1 MEERPTT
8 MPDPDHRASKEKE
21 EKQSPT
27 DVFGIFADNSYE
39 DQAGGVE
46 DGQRVLEEPLF
57 VPDLESACEED
68 FEIDEENDVE
78 NDKENDFHMSIE
90 DVVVWVENKSIQ
102 DVIVWE
108 DVDVFPQFSDA
119 ARVEELLYNPEDD
132 SDDDS
137 MCVHIPHIPLVSKTS
152 EKEEEKKSLGVQ
164 IIICQDRDDKGQER
178 KGGRSMTKSFRH
190 SLKGLK
196 ERFGIK

>member
-1 MEERPTT
+1 M
-8 MPDPDHRASKEKE
+8 
-21 EKQSPT
+21 
-27 DVFGIFADNSYE
+27 FGIFTDNSYE
-39 DQAGGVE
+39 DQAGGEEE
-46 DGQRVLEEPLF
+46 DGQQRKLEEPLF
-57 VPDLESACEED
+57 VPDLESVCEED
-68 FEIDEENDVE
+68 FEFDEENDVE
-78 NDKENDFHMSIE
+78 NDKENDFH
-90 DVVVWVENKSIQ
+90 KSIQ

-119 ARVEELLYNPEDD
+119 ARVEELLYNPDDD

-137 MCVHIPHIPLVSKTS
+137 MCVHIPHILLVSKTS

-164 IIICQDRDDKGQER
+164 IIICQEQVESNRLTLDAKGQER

>member
-8 MPDPDHRASKEKE
+8 MPDPDNRASKEKE

-27 DVFGIFADNSYE
+27 DVFGIFTDNSYE
-39 DQAGGVE
+39 DQAGGEEE
-46 DGQRVLEEPLF
+46 DGQQRKLEEPLF
-57 VPDLESACEED
+57 VPDLESVCEED
-68 FEIDEENDVE
+68 FEFDEENDVE
-78 NDKENDFHMSIE
+78 NDKENVFH
-90 DVVVWVENKSIQ
+90 KSIQ

-119 ARVEELLYNPEDD
+119 ARVEELLYNPDDD

-137 MCVHIPHIPLVSKTS
+137 MCVHIPHILLVSKTS

-164 IIICQDRDDKGQER
+164 IIICQEQVESNRLTLDAKGQER

>member
-1 MEERPTT
+1 MEERTTT

-27 DVFGIFADNSYE
+27 DVFGIFTDNSYE
-39 DQAGGVE
+39 DQAGGEEE
-46 DGQRVLEEPLF
+46 DGQQRKLEEPLF
-57 VPDLESACEED
+57 VPDLESVCEED
-68 FEIDEENDVE
+68 FEFDEENDVE
-78 NDKENDFHMSIE
+78 NDKENDFH
-90 DVVVWVENKSIQ
+90 KSIQ

-119 ARVEELLYNPEDD
+119 ARVEELLYNPDDD

-137 MCVHIPHIPLVSKTS
+137 MCVHIPHILLVSKTS

-164 IIICQDRDDKGQER
+164 IIICQEQVESNRLTLDAKGQER